1 MAQDRHDSR
10 KKSRVQ
16 KDDVQG
22 LKRADVVGFQALQ
35 TPNYSYRGG
44 KSEGCS
50 KGEQPDTLGNPNGTR
65 WHRFPLVEMALCVTA
80 TPDLMSPR
88 TLYGASVL

>member
-1 MAQDRHDSR
+1 MVQDRHDSM

-16 KDDVQG
+16 KDDVQWP
-22 LKRADVVGFQALQ
+22 KRADVVVFGLVQ
-35 TPNYSYRGG
+35 TPNYSYMGG

-50 KGEQPDTLGNPNGTR
+50 KGEQPDTLGNPQGTR
-65 WHRFPLVEMALCVTA
+65 WHRFPLVEMGLCVTA
-80 TPDLMSPR
+80 TPGLKSPR

>member
-1 MAQDRHDSR
+1 M

-22 LKRADVVGFQALQ
+22 LNRADVVVFEAPCI
-35 TPNYSYRGG
+35 PNYSYRGG

-50 KGEQPDTLGNPNGTR
+50 KGEQPDTLGNPDGTR
-65 WHRFPLVEMALCVTA
+65 WHRFPFVEMALCVTA
-80 TPDLMSPR
+80 TPGLKSPR
-88 TLYGASVL
+88 TLHGASVL

>member
-1 MAQDRHDSR
+1 M

-16 KDDVQG
+16 KDDVQSP
-22 LKRADVVGFQALQ
+22 KPADVVGLETTFG
-35 TPNYSYRGG
+35 PNHSNRGG

-50 KGEQPDTLGNPNGTR
+50 KGEQPDTLGNPEGSR

-80 TPDLMSPR
+80 TPGLKSPR
-88 TLYGASVL
+88 TLYGASAL